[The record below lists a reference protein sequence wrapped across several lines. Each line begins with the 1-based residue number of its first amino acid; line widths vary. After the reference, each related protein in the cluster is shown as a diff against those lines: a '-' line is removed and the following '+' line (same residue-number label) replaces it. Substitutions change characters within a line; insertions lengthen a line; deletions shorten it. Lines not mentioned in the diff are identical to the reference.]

1 MVRKGIYQIRIMK
14 QHLAFKCNSV
24 KRIIRKDHLQIN
36 RKGQIKLEG
45 SVINQICASMESFF
59 DTEKK
64 IGDYIV
70 RNPKKVV
77 DMTVGELAKA
87 CGVSEASVSR
97 FCKRIELK
105 GFHHLK
111 ISLARELVDA
121 QDDGEISG
129 HISVDDMEGSLRGI
143 LSNKM
148 EELRQTVAMMDREE
162 LKKVLE
168 LINNADTVLIAAV
181 GNTIPVAMDGA
192 YKLNQIGIR
201 AVSTPIWE
209 TELGY
214 SYNLTDRDVV
224 IAISNS
230 GESTGV
236 IQILEA
242 AQSRGAVTISIT
254 NNARSSVAEL
264 STYHITTATREK
276 LFLDGYCFSRVSAT
290 MVIEIIYLLLA
301 SMRKESYESIV
312 RHEQAMAYTKE

>member
-1 MVRKGIYQIRIMK
+1 M
-14 QHLAFKCNSV
+14 
-24 KRIIRKDHLQIN
+24 
-36 RKGQIKLEG
+36 EG
-45 SVINQICASMESFF
+45 SVINQICASMDSFF

-77 DMTVGELAKA
+77 DMTVGELAKE

-121 QDDGEISG
+121 KDDGEISG

-148 EELRQTVAMMDREE
+148 EELRQTVAMIDREK
-162 LKKVLE
+162 LKKILDV
-168 LINNADTVLIAAV
+168 INNADTVLMAAV

-201 AVSTPIWE
+201 AMSTPIWE
-209 TELGY
+209 TELGD
-214 SYNLTDRDVV
+214 SYNLNDKDIVV
-224 IAISNS
+224 AIPNS

-242 AQSRGAVTISIT
+242 AKSRGAVDITIT
-254 NNARSSVAEL
+254 NNARSSDAEL

>member
-1 MVRKGIYQIRIMK
+1 M
-14 QHLAFKCNSV
+14 
-24 KRIIRKDHLQIN
+24 
-36 RKGQIKLEG
+36 EG
-45 SVINQICASMESFF
+45 SVINQICASMDSFF

-77 DMTVGELAKA
+77 DMTVGELAKE

-121 QDDGEISG
+121 KDDGEISG

-148 EELRQTVAMMDREE
+148 EELRQTVAMIDREE
-162 LKKVLE
+162 LKKILGV
-168 LINNADTVLIAAV
+168 INNADTVLMAAV

-201 AVSTPIWE
+201 AISTPIWE

-214 SYNLTDRDVV
+214 SYNLTDKDVV
-224 IAISNS
+224 VAISNS

-242 AQSRGAVTISIT
+242 AKSRGAVAISIT

>member
-1 MVRKGIYQIRIMK
+1 M
-14 QHLAFKCNSV
+14 
-24 KRIIRKDHLQIN
+24 
-36 RKGQIKLEG
+36 EG
-45 SVINQICASMESFF
+45 SVINQICASMDSFF

-77 DMTVGELAKA
+77 DMTVGELAKE

-121 QDDGEISG
+121 KDDGEISG

-148 EELRQTVAMMDREE
+148 EELRQTVAMIDREE
-162 LKKVLE
+162 LKKILDV
-168 LINNADTVLIAAV
+168 INNADTVLMAAV

-201 AVSTPIWE
+201 AMSTPIWE

-214 SYNLTDRDVV
+214 SYNLTDKDVV
-224 IAISNS
+224 VAISNS

-242 AQSRGAVTISIT
+242 AKSRGAVAISIT

-264 STYHITTATREK
+264 STYHITTATREN

>member
-1 MVRKGIYQIRIMK
+1 M
-14 QHLAFKCNSV
+14 
-24 KRIIRKDHLQIN
+24 
-36 RKGQIKLEG
+36 EG
-45 SVINQICASMESFF
+45 SVINQICASMDSFF

-77 DMTVGELAKA
+77 DMTVGELAKE

-121 QDDGEISG
+121 KDDGEISG

-148 EELRQTVAMMDREE
+148 EELRQTVAMIDREE
-162 LKKVLE
+162 LKK
-168 LINNADTVLIAAV
+168 
-181 GNTIPVAMDGA
+181 
-192 YKLNQIGIR
+192 
-201 AVSTPIWE
+201 
-209 TELGY
+209 
-214 SYNLTDRDVV
+214 
-224 IAISNS
+224 
-230 GESTGV
+230 
-236 IQILEA
+236 ILEA
-242 AQSRGAVTISIT
+242 AKSRGAVAISIA

>member
-1 MVRKGIYQIRIMK
+1 M
-14 QHLAFKCNSV
+14 
-24 KRIIRKDHLQIN
+24 
-36 RKGQIKLEG
+36 EG
-45 SVINQICASMESFF
+45 SVINQICASMDSFF

-77 DMTVGELAKA
+77 DMTVGELAKE

-121 QDDGEISG
+121 KDDGEISG

-148 EELRQTVAMMDREE
+148 EELRQTVAMIDREK
-162 LKKVLE
+162 LKK
-168 LINNADTVLIAAV
+168 
-181 GNTIPVAMDGA
+181 
-192 YKLNQIGIR
+192 
-201 AVSTPIWE
+201 
-209 TELGY
+209 
-214 SYNLTDRDVV
+214 
-224 IAISNS
+224 
-230 GESTGV
+230 
-236 IQILEA
+236 ILEA
-242 AQSRGAVTISIT
+242 AKSRGAVAILIT

>member
-1 MVRKGIYQIRIMK
+1 M
-14 QHLAFKCNSV
+14 
-24 KRIIRKDHLQIN
+24 
-36 RKGQIKLEG
+36 EG
-45 SVINQICASMESFF
+45 SVINQLCASMDSFF

-77 DMTVGELAKA
+77 DMTVGELAKE
-87 CGVSEASVSR
+87 CCVSEASVSR

-148 EELRQTVAMMDREE
+148 EELRQTVAMIDREE
-162 LKKVLE
+162 LKKILDV
-168 LINNADTVLIAAV
+168 INNADTVLMAAV

-201 AVSTPIWE
+201 AMSTPIWE

-214 SYNLTDRDVV
+214 SYNLTDKDVV
-224 IAISNS
+224 VAISNS

-242 AQSRGAVTISIT
+242 AKSRGAVAISIT
-254 NNARSSVAEL
+254 NNDRSSVAEL

>member
-1 MVRKGIYQIRIMK
+1 M
-14 QHLAFKCNSV
+14 
-24 KRIIRKDHLQIN
+24 
-36 RKGQIKLEG
+36 EG
-45 SVINQICASMESFF
+45 SVINQICASMDSFF

-77 DMTVGELAKA
+77 DMTVGELAKE

-121 QDDGEISG
+121 KDDG

-148 EELRQTVAMMDREE
+148 EELRQTVAMIDREE
-162 LKKVLE
+162 LKKILDV
-168 LINNADTVLIAAV
+168 INNADTVLMAAV

-201 AVSTPIWE
+201 AMSTPIWE

-214 SYNLTDRDVV
+214 SYNLTDKDVV
-224 IAISNS
+224 VAISNS

-242 AQSRGAVTISIT
+242 AKSRGAVAISIT

>member
-1 MVRKGIYQIRIMK
+1 M
-14 QHLAFKCNSV
+14 
-24 KRIIRKDHLQIN
+24 
-36 RKGQIKLEG
+36 EG
-45 SVINQICASMESFF
+45 SVINQICASMDSFF

-70 RNPKKVV
+70 RNPMKVV
-77 DMTVGELAKA
+77 DMTVGELAKE
-87 CGVSEASVSR
+87 CCVSEASVSR

-121 QDDGEISG
+121 KDDGEISG

-148 EELRQTVAMMDREE
+148 EELRQTVAMIDREE
-162 LKKVLE
+162 LKKILDV
-168 LINNADTVLIAAV
+168 INNADTVLMAAV

-201 AVSTPIWE
+201 AMSTPIWE

-214 SYNLTDRDVV
+214 SYNLTDKDVV
-224 IAISNS
+224 VAISNS

-242 AQSRGAVTISIT
+242 AKSRGAVAISIT

>member
-1 MVRKGIYQIRIMK
+1 M
-14 QHLAFKCNSV
+14 
-24 KRIIRKDHLQIN
+24 
-36 RKGQIKLEG
+36 EG
-45 SVINQICASMESFF
+45 SVINQICASMDSFF

-77 DMTVGELAKA
+77 DMTVGELAKE

-121 QDDGEISG
+121 KDDGEISG

-148 EELRQTVAMMDREE
+148 EELRQTVAMIDREK
-162 LKKVLE
+162 LKKILGV
-168 LINNADTVLIAAV
+168 INNADTVLMAAV

-201 AVSTPIWE
+201 AISTPIWE

-214 SYNLTDRDVV
+214 SYNLTDKDVV
-224 IAISNS
+224 VAISNS

-242 AQSRGAVTISIT
+242 AKSRGAVAISIT

>member
-1 MVRKGIYQIRIMK
+1 M
-14 QHLAFKCNSV
+14 
-24 KRIIRKDHLQIN
+24 
-36 RKGQIKLEG
+36 EG
-45 SVINQICASMESFF
+45 SVINQICASMDSFF

-77 DMTVGELAKA
+77 DMTVGELAKE

-111 ISLARELVDA
+111 ISLARELVNA
-121 QDDGEISG
+121 KDDGEISG

-148 EELRQTVAMMDREE
+148 EELRQTVAMIDREE
-162 LKKVLE
+162 LKKILDV
-168 LINNADTVLIAAV
+168 INNADTVLMAAV

-201 AVSTPIWE
+201 AMSTPIWE

-214 SYNLTDRDVV
+214 SYNLTDKDVV
-224 IAISNS
+224 VAISNS

-242 AQSRGAVTISIT
+242 AKSRGAVAISIT

>member
-1 MVRKGIYQIRIMK
+1 M
-14 QHLAFKCNSV
+14 
-24 KRIIRKDHLQIN
+24 
-36 RKGQIKLEG
+36 EG
-45 SVINQICASMESFF
+45 SVINQICASMDSFF

-77 DMTVGELAKA
+77 DMTVGELAKE

-121 QDDGEISG
+121 KDGGEISG

-148 EELRQTVAMMDREE
+148 EELRQTVAMIDREE
-162 LKKVLE
+162 LKKILGV
-168 LINNADTVLIAAV
+168 INNADTVLMTAV

-201 AVSTPIWE
+201 AMSTPIWE

-214 SYNLTDRDVV
+214 SYNLTDKDVV
-224 IAISNS
+224 VAISNS

-242 AQSRGAVTISIT
+242 AKSRGAVAISIT
-254 NNARSSVAEL
+254 NNVRSSVAEL

>member
-1 MVRKGIYQIRIMK
+1 M
-14 QHLAFKCNSV
+14 
-24 KRIIRKDHLQIN
+24 
-36 RKGQIKLEG
+36 EG
-45 SVINQICASMESFF
+45 SVINQICASMDSFF

-77 DMTVGELAKA
+77 DMTVGELAKE

-121 QDDGEISG
+121 KDDGEISG

-148 EELRQTVAMMDREE
+148 EELRQTVAMIDREK
-162 LKKVLE
+162 LKKILDV
-168 LINNADTVLIAAV
+168 INNADTVLMAAV

-201 AVSTPIWE
+201 AMSTPIWE

-214 SYNLTDRDVV
+214 SYNLTDKDIVV
-224 IAISNS
+224 AISNS

-236 IQILEA
+236 IQVLEA
-242 AQSRGAVTISIT
+242 AKSRGAVAISIT

-301 SMRKESYESIV
+301 SMRKKSYESIV

>member
-1 MVRKGIYQIRIMK
+1 M
-14 QHLAFKCNSV
+14 
-24 KRIIRKDHLQIN
+24 
-36 RKGQIKLEG
+36 EG
-45 SVINQICASMESFF
+45 SVINQICASMDSFF

-77 DMTVGELAKA
+77 DMTVGELAKE

-121 QDDGEISG
+121 KDDGEISG

-148 EELRQTVAMMDREE
+148 EELRQTVAMIDREE
-162 LKKVLE
+162 LKKILDV
-168 LINNADTVLIAAV
+168 INNADTVLMAAV

-201 AVSTPIWE
+201 AMSTPIWE

-214 SYNLTDRDVV
+214 SYNLTDKDVV
-224 IAISNS
+224 VAISNS

-242 AQSRGAVTISIT
+242 AKSRGAVAISIT

-301 SMRKESYESIV
+301 SMRKESYESVV

>member
-1 MVRKGIYQIRIMK
+1 M
-14 QHLAFKCNSV
+14 
-24 KRIIRKDHLQIN
+24 
-36 RKGQIKLEG
+36 EG
-45 SVINQICASMESFF
+45 SVINQICASMDSFF

-77 DMTVGELAKA
+77 DMTVGELAKE

-121 QDDGEISG
+121 KDDGEISG

-148 EELRQTVAMMDREE
+148 EELRQTVAMIDREK
-162 LKKVLE
+162 LKKILDV
-168 LINNADTVLIAAV
+168 INNADTVLMAAV

-201 AVSTPIWE
+201 AMSTPIWE

-214 SYNLTDRDVV
+214 SYNLTDKDIVV
-224 IAISNS
+224 AISNS

-242 AQSRGAVTISIT
+242 AKSRGAVAISIT

-312 RHEQAMAYTKE
+312 RHEQAMAYKKE

>member
-1 MVRKGIYQIRIMK
+1 M
-14 QHLAFKCNSV
+14 
-24 KRIIRKDHLQIN
+24 
-36 RKGQIKLEG
+36 EG
-45 SVINQICASMESFF
+45 SVINQICASMDSFF

-77 DMTVGELAKA
+77 DMTVGELAKE
-87 CGVSEASVSR
+87 CCVSEASVSR

-121 QDDGEISG
+121 KDDGEISG

-148 EELRQTVAMMDREE
+148 EELRQTVAMIDREE
-162 LKKVLE
+162 LKKILDV
-168 LINNADTVLIAAV
+168 INNADTVLMAAV

-201 AVSTPIWE
+201 A
-209 TELGY
+209 
-214 SYNLTDRDVV
+214 
-224 IAISNS
+224 
-230 GESTGV
+230 
-236 IQILEA
+236 
-242 AQSRGAVTISIT
+242 ISIT
-254 NNARSSVAEL
+254 NNARSSIAEL

-290 MVIEIIYLLLA
+290 MVIEIMYLLLA

>member
-1 MVRKGIYQIRIMK
+1 M
-14 QHLAFKCNSV
+14 
-24 KRIIRKDHLQIN
+24 
-36 RKGQIKLEG
+36 EG
-45 SVINQICASMESFF
+45 SVINQICASMDSFF

-77 DMTVGELAKA
+77 DMTVGELAKE

-121 QDDGEISG
+121 KDDGEISG

-148 EELRQTVAMMDREE
+148 EELRQTVAMIDREE
-162 LKKVLE
+162 LKKILDV
-168 LINNADTVLIAAV
+168 INNADTVLMAAV

-201 AVSTPIWE
+201 AMSTPIWE

-214 SYNLTDRDVV
+214 SYNLTDKDVV
-224 IAISNS
+224 VAISNS

-242 AQSRGAVTISIT
+242 AKSRGAVAISIT

-264 STYHITTATREK
+264 STYHIMTATREK

>member
-1 MVRKGIYQIRIMK
+1 M
-14 QHLAFKCNSV
+14 
-24 KRIIRKDHLQIN
+24 
-36 RKGQIKLEG
+36 EG
-45 SVINQICASMESFF
+45 SVINQICASMDSFF

-77 DMTVGELAKA
+77 DMTVGELAKE

-121 QDDGEISG
+121 KDDGEISG

-148 EELRQTVAMMDREE
+148 EELRQTVAMIDRED
-162 LKKVLE
+162 LKKILDV
-168 LINNADTVLIAAV
+168 INNADTVLMAAV

-201 AVSTPIWE
+201 AMSTPIWE
-209 TELGY
+209 IELGY
-214 SYNLTDRDVV
+214 SYNLTDKDVV
-224 IAISNS
+224 VAISNS

-242 AQSRGAVTISIT
+242 AKSRGAVAISIT

-290 MVIEIIYLLLA
+290 MVIEIIYLMLA

>member
-1 MVRKGIYQIRIMK
+1 M
-14 QHLAFKCNSV
+14 
-24 KRIIRKDHLQIN
+24 
-36 RKGQIKLEG
+36 EG
-45 SVINQICASMESFF
+45 SVINQICASMDSFF

-77 DMTVGELAKA
+77 DMTVGELAKE

-121 QDDGEISG
+121 KDDGEISG

-148 EELRQTVAMMDREE
+148 EELRQTVAMIDREE
-162 LKKVLE
+162 LKKILDV
-168 LINNADTVLIAAV
+168 INNADTVLMAAV

-201 AVSTPIWE
+201 AMSTPIWE

-214 SYNLTDRDVV
+214 SYNLTDKDVV
-224 IAISNS
+224 VAISNS

-242 AQSRGAVTISIT
+242 AKSRGAVAISIT

-264 STYHITTATREK
+264 STYHITTVTREK
-276 LFLDGYCFSRVSAT
+276 LFLDGYCFSRVAAT

>member
-1 MVRKGIYQIRIMK
+1 M
-14 QHLAFKCNSV
+14 
-24 KRIIRKDHLQIN
+24 
-36 RKGQIKLEG
+36 EG
-45 SVINQICASMESFF
+45 SVINQICASMDSFF

-70 RNPKKVV
+70 RNPKRVV
-77 DMTVGELAKA
+77 DMTVGELAKE

-121 QDDGEISG
+121 KDEGEISG
-129 HISVDDMEGSLRGI
+129 HISVDDIDGSLRGI

-148 EELRQTVAMMDREE
+148 EELRQTAAMIDREE
-162 LKKVLE
+162 LKKILDV
-168 LINNADTVLIAAV
+168 INNADTVLMAAV
-181 GNTIPVAMDGA
+181 GNTVPVAMDGA

-201 AVSTPIWE
+201 AMSTPIWE

-214 SYNLTDRDVV
+214 SYNLTDKDVV
-224 IAISNS
+224 VAISNS

-242 AQSRGAVTISIT
+242 AKSRGAVAISIT

>member
-1 MVRKGIYQIRIMK
+1 M
-14 QHLAFKCNSV
+14 
-24 KRIIRKDHLQIN
+24 
-36 RKGQIKLEG
+36 EG
-45 SVINQICASMESFF
+45 SVINQICASMDSFF

-77 DMTVGELAKA
+77 DMTVGELAKE

-121 QDDGEISG
+121 KDDGEISG

-148 EELRQTVAMMDREE
+148 EELRQTVAMIDREE
-162 LKKVLE
+162 LKKILDV
-168 LINNADTVLIAAV
+168 INNADTVLMAAV

-201 AVSTPIWE
+201 AMSTPIWE

-214 SYNLTDRDVV
+214 SYNLTDKDIVV
-224 IAISNS
+224 AISNS

-242 AQSRGAVTISIT
+242 AKSRGAVAISIT
-254 NNARSSVAEL
+254 NNSRSSVAEL

>member
-1 MVRKGIYQIRIMK
+1 M
-14 QHLAFKCNSV
+14 
-24 KRIIRKDHLQIN
+24 
-36 RKGQIKLEG
+36 EG
-45 SVINQICASMESFF
+45 SVINQICASMDSFF

-77 DMTVGELAKA
+77 DMTVGELAKE

-121 QDDGEISG
+121 KDDGEISG

-148 EELRQTVAMMDREE
+148 EELRQTVAMIDREK
-162 LKKVLE
+162 LKKILDV
-168 LINNADTVLIAAV
+168 INNADTVLMAAV
-181 GNTIPVAMDGA
+181 GNTVPVAMDGA

-201 AVSTPIWE
+201 AMSTPIWE

-214 SYNLTDRDVV
+214 SYNLTDKDVV
-224 IAISNS
+224 VAISNS

-242 AQSRGAVTISIT
+242 AKSRGAVAISIT

>member
-1 MVRKGIYQIRIMK
+1 M
-14 QHLAFKCNSV
+14 
-24 KRIIRKDHLQIN
+24 
-36 RKGQIKLEG
+36 EG
-45 SVINQICASMESFF
+45 SVINQICASMDSFF

-77 DMTVGELAKA
+77 DMTVGELAKE

-121 QDDGEISG
+121 KDDGEISG
-129 HISVDDMEGSLRGI
+129 HISVDDMEGSMRGI

-148 EELRQTVAMMDREE
+148 EELRQTVAMIDREK
-162 LKKVLE
+162 LKKILDV
-168 LINNADTVLIAAV
+168 INNADTVLMAAV

-201 AVSTPIWE
+201 AMSTPIWE

-214 SYNLTDRDVV
+214 SYNLTDKDIVV
-224 IAISNS
+224 AISNS

-242 AQSRGAVTISIT
+242 AKSRGAVAISIT

>member
-1 MVRKGIYQIRIMK
+1 M
-14 QHLAFKCNSV
+14 
-24 KRIIRKDHLQIN
+24 
-36 RKGQIKLEG
+36 EG
-45 SVINQICASMESFF
+45 SVINQICASMDSFF

-70 RNPKKVV
+70 RNPKKIV
-77 DMTVGELAKA
+77 DMTVGELAKE

-121 QDDGEISG
+121 KDDGEISG

-148 EELRQTVAMMDREE
+148 EELRQTVAMIDREE
-162 LKKVLE
+162 LKKILGV
-168 LINNADTVLIAAV
+168 INNADTVLMAAV
-181 GNTIPVAMDGA
+181 GNTVPVAMDGA

-201 AVSTPIWE
+201 AMSTPIWE

-214 SYNLTDRDVV
+214 SYNLTDKDVV
-224 IAISNS
+224 VAISNS

-242 AQSRGAVTISIT
+242 AKSRGAVAISIT

>member
-1 MVRKGIYQIRIMK
+1 M
-14 QHLAFKCNSV
+14 
-24 KRIIRKDHLQIN
+24 
-36 RKGQIKLEG
+36 EG
-45 SVINQICASMESFF
+45 SVINQICASMDSFF

-77 DMTVGELAKA
+77 DMTVGELAKE

-121 QDDGEISG
+121 KDDGEISG

-148 EELRQTVAMMDREE
+148 EELRQTVAMIDREK
-162 LKKVLE
+162 LKKILDV
-168 LINNADTVLIAAV
+168 INNADTVLMAAV

-201 AVSTPIWE
+201 AMSTPIWE

-214 SYNLTDRDVV
+214 SYNLTDKDVV
-224 IAISNS
+224 VAISNS

-242 AQSRGAVTISIT
+242 AKSRGAVAISIT

>member
-1 MVRKGIYQIRIMK
+1 M
-14 QHLAFKCNSV
+14 
-24 KRIIRKDHLQIN
+24 
-36 RKGQIKLEG
+36 EG
-45 SVINQICASMESFF
+45 AVINQICASMDSFF

-77 DMTVGELAKA
+77 DMTVGELAKE

-121 QDDGEISG
+121 KDDGEISG
-129 HISVDDMEGSLRGI
+129 HIFVDDMEGSLRGI

-148 EELRQTVAMMDREE
+148 VELRQTVAMIDSEE
-162 LKKVLE
+162 LKK
-168 LINNADTVLIAAV
+168 
-181 GNTIPVAMDGA
+181 
-192 YKLNQIGIR
+192 
-201 AVSTPIWE
+201 
-209 TELGY
+209 
-214 SYNLTDRDVV
+214 
-224 IAISNS
+224 
-230 GESTGV
+230 
-236 IQILEA
+236 ILEA
-242 AQSRGAVTISIT
+242 AKSRGAVAILIT

>member
-1 MVRKGIYQIRIMK
+1 M
-14 QHLAFKCNSV
+14 
-24 KRIIRKDHLQIN
+24 
-36 RKGQIKLEG
+36 EG
-45 SVINQICASMESFF
+45 SVINQICASMDSFF

-77 DMTVGELAKA
+77 DMTVGELAKE
-87 CGVSEASVSR
+87 CSVSEASVSR

-121 QDDGEISG
+121 KDDGEISG

-148 EELRQTVAMMDREE
+148 EELRQTVAMIDRED
-162 LKKVLE
+162 LKKILDV
-168 LINNADTVLIAAV
+168 INNADTVLMAAV

-192 YKLNQIGIR
+192 YKFNQIGIR
-201 AVSTPIWE
+201 AMSTPIWE

-214 SYNLTDRDVV
+214 SYNLTDKDVV
-224 IAISNS
+224 VAISNS

-242 AQSRGAVTISIT
+242 AKSRGAVAISIT
-254 NNARSSVAEL
+254 NNDRSSVAEL

>member
-1 MVRKGIYQIRIMK
+1 M
-14 QHLAFKCNSV
+14 
-24 KRIIRKDHLQIN
+24 
-36 RKGQIKLEG
+36 EG
-45 SVINQICASMESFF
+45 SVINQICASMDSFF

-77 DMTVGELAKA
+77 DMTVGELAKE

-121 QDDGEISG
+121 KDDGEISG

-148 EELRQTVAMMDREE
+148 EELRQTVAMMDSEE
-162 LKKVLE
+162 LKKILDV
-168 LINNADTVLIAAV
+168 INNADTVLMAAV

-201 AVSTPIWE
+201 AMSTPIWE

-214 SYNLTDRDVV
+214 SYNLTDKDVV
-224 IAISNS
+224 VAISNS

-242 AQSRGAVTISIT
+242 AKSRGAVAISIT

-312 RHEQAMAYTKE
+312 RHQQAMAYTKE

>member
-1 MVRKGIYQIRIMK
+1 M
-14 QHLAFKCNSV
+14 
-24 KRIIRKDHLQIN
+24 
-36 RKGQIKLEG
+36 EG
-45 SVINQICASMESFF
+45 SVINQICASMDSFF

-64 IGDYIV
+64 IGDYIF

-77 DMTVGELAKA
+77 DMTVGELAKE

-121 QDDGEISG
+121 KDDGEISG

-148 EELRQTVAMMDREE
+148 EELRQTVAMIDSEE
-162 LKKVLE
+162 LKKILDV
-168 LINNADTVLIAAV
+168 INNADTVLMAAV

-201 AVSTPIWE
+201 AMSTPIWE

-214 SYNLTDRDVV
+214 SYNLTDKDIVV
-224 IAISNS
+224 AISNS

-242 AQSRGAVTISIT
+242 AKSRGAVAISIT

-312 RHEQAMAYTKE
+312 RREQAMAYTKE

>member
-1 MVRKGIYQIRIMK
+1 M
-14 QHLAFKCNSV
+14 
-24 KRIIRKDHLQIN
+24 
-36 RKGQIKLEG
+36 EG
-45 SVINQICASMESFF
+45 SVINQICASMDSFF

-77 DMTVGELAKA
+77 DMTVGELAKE

-121 QDDGEISG
+121 KDDGEISG

-148 EELRQTVAMMDREE
+148 EELRQTVAMIDREE
-162 LKKVLE
+162 LKKILNV
-168 LINNADTVLIAAV
+168 INNADTVLMAAV

-192 YKLNQIGIR
+192 YKLNQIDIR
-201 AVSTPIWE
+201 AMSTPIWE

-214 SYNLTDRDVV
+214 SYNLTDKDVV
-224 IAISNS
+224 VAISNS

-242 AQSRGAVTISIT
+242 AKSRGAVAISIT

>member
-1 MVRKGIYQIRIMK
+1 M
-14 QHLAFKCNSV
+14 
-24 KRIIRKDHLQIN
+24 
-36 RKGQIKLEG
+36 EG
-45 SVINQICASMESFF
+45 SVINQICASMDSFF

-77 DMTVGELAKA
+77 DMTVGELAKE
-87 CGVSEASVSR
+87 CCVSEASVSR

-121 QDDGEISG
+121 KDDGEISG

-148 EELRQTVAMMDREE
+148 EELRQTVAMIDRED
-162 LKKVLE
+162 LKKILDV
-168 LINNADTVLIAAV
+168 INNADTVLMAAV

-192 YKLNQIGIR
+192 YKFNQIGIR
-201 AVSTPIWE
+201 AMSTPIWE

-214 SYNLTDRDVV
+214 SYNLTDKDVV
-224 IAISNS
+224 VAISNS

-242 AQSRGAVTISIT
+242 AKSRGAVAISIT
-254 NNARSSVAEL
+254 NNDRSSVAEL

>member
-1 MVRKGIYQIRIMK
+1 M
-14 QHLAFKCNSV
+14 
-24 KRIIRKDHLQIN
+24 
-36 RKGQIKLEG
+36 EG
-45 SVINQICASMESFF
+45 SVINQICASMDSFF

-70 RNPKKVV
+70 RHPKKVV
-77 DMTVGELAKA
+77 DMTVGELAKE

-97 FCKRIELK
+97 FCKRIEQK

-121 QDDGEISG
+121 KDDGEISG

-148 EELRQTVAMMDREE
+148 EELRQTVAMIDREE
-162 LKKVLE
+162 LKKILGV
-168 LINNADTVLIAAV
+168 INNADTVLMAAV

-201 AVSTPIWE
+201 AISTPIWE

-214 SYNLTDRDVV
+214 SYNLTDKDVV
-224 IAISNS
+224 VAISNS

-242 AQSRGAVTISIT
+242 AKSRGAVAISIT